1 MHHRIDRLA
10 RRLPALR
17 LTLLALLALRL
28 TLMLALPRLPAL
40 WRTATVAAIGVLA
53 AALTAV
59 APVRPLTRVCTALCS
74 LACPFMRGA
83 LPVAR
88 RAAALAVRLLRGR
101 TVFTSASF
109 GAATLGPGVR
119 GAAIRGAAIRGAA
132 VRGAAVRA
140 AAASR
145 RWLRTLS
152 LGLPLRLFYIASLLC
167 ELLLQLSQLFET
179 HSMSCKS
186 DPRFYQP
193 RVTHRCAPVIY
204 AIFGVAQR
212 AFERAAPALNSR

>member
-40 WRTATVAAIGVLA
+40 RRTATVAAIGVLA
-53 AALTAV
+53 AALATLTAV
-59 APVRPLTRVCTALCS
+59 APVRPLTRVCTALCT

-119 GAAIRGAAIRGAA
+119 GAAIRGAAI
-132 VRGAAVRA
+132 RGAAVRA

>member
-59 APVRPLTRVCTALCS
+59 APVRPLTRVCTALCT

-109 GAATLGPGVR
+109 GAATLGPVV
-119 GAAIRGAAIRGAA
+119 RGAAIRGAA